1 MDGRFTVLPEERL
14 TILRPL
20 VEHRMREAAELA
32 GDGQFDRFFDR
43 SMCALLVDGFSRAGA
58 DEGTLWMLDPAKH
71 HLVPRFNSGPH
82 AESFVGK
89 YRQTLRS
96 GMISMVV
103 ATEQPICENDMCRN
117 AQQDKTLDQQLQLQT
132 CAMLAVPFYFVGA
145 LRGVISCVQL
155 KPAGNP
161 ETDAPGFSP
170 ASLQGL
176 QLTAGV
182 LSRLIEYRLMS
193 LSLGMEGMG

>member
-14 TILRPL
+14 TLLRPL
-20 VEHRMREAAELA
+20 VEQRMREAAELI
-32 GDGQFDRFFDR
+32 GDGQFEQFFDR
-43 SMCALLVDGFSRAGA
+43 SMRGLLTDGFQRTGA
-58 DEGTLWMLDPAKH
+58 DEGTLWLLDPERL

-82 AESFVGK
+82 AASFVGSF
-89 YRQTLRS
+89 RQNLRS

-117 AQQDKTLDQQLQLQT
+117 AQQDKSLDQQLQLQT
-132 CAMLAVPFYFVGA
+132 CAMLAVPFYFVGR

-155 KPAGNP
+155 RSADRSENDPP
-161 ETDAPGFSP
+161 EFLPSALES
-170 ASLQGL
+170 L

-182 LSRLIEYRLMS
+182 LSRLIEYRLMA
-193 LSLGMEGMG
+193 LALGVEGMG